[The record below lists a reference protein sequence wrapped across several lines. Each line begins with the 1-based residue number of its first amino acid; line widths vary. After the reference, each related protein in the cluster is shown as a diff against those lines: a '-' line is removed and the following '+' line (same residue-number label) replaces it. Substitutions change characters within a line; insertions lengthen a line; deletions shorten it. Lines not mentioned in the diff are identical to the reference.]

1 MEIVTLA
8 SIEVFIIIM
17 RALLMPIFK
26 KVLIPRHP
34 LTFFLLQAFDSS
46 LFLDRKAATTKSTIN
61 MEDAKKPDITLYSA
75 RTPNG
80 IKISIALEEL
90 G

>member
-1 MEIVTLA
+1 
-8 SIEVFIIIM
+8 
-17 RALLMPIFK
+17 
-26 KVLIPRHP
+26 

-90 G
+90 GLPYKVHKIELQKKCPERRVRISLYSIPLISVPM